1 MESPTHSNHAIALL
15 QLSFKAT
22 RRIANLPFYH
32 GQLWSALFRDLIR
45 DYAGIA
51 LPLADMGFAVHPI
64 ETGRV
69 AFSKGD
75 TINLG
80 LSFPFS
86 YFEAIFTMLKS
97 FNAIPIVEGKLTPA
111 TLVLE
116 RITCRVSGE
125 EYTVPP
131 GGHPPS
137 PWQGNGEKT
146 DSHRG
151 KDDDPPD
158 QLAVIPY
165 NQAHVEVDALQL
177 MAFNTFQIVFHAPLR
192 LKSPSLY
199 KKRTNNTFIGWDAF
213 QLEPRDTLNKLWEF
227 LTISHSPSGIHVTDN
242 TLVWLDCPTHDKTLG
257 GVMGHLTLKGRL
269 SKEAAEKIVRHQ
281 YVGIAKNRVYGFGFY
296 HIPQLEKYTVVR
308 PFTRG
313 ISLFDKAFSIHSLTG
328 ALNRLPNASPGPD
341 GLTPADLKKAGPV
354 FIENLSAALHDHRDI
369 PGPILHYRKAKKSG
383 GYRIIHQFNA
393 KDKVIHR
400 AIADA
405 LLTASETFF
414 SNSSFA
420 FRRGLNR
427 KGAAEAL
434 TKAFDDGYQY
444 GFKADIKAFFE
455 SIDTDSLCHL
465 LSALFPFD
473 PLPDTI
479 GKLID
484 HTFSQGVTGLPQGS
498 PLSPVLSNLY
508 LDRFDR
514 EMGAANFKLIRY
526 SDDFVVLHKSKTT
539 KAFCLEAVEGALQK
553 LGLALNP
560 SKTMK
565 IDTKRPFKFLGYEI
579 VASSFKIDD
588 QHKGVT
594 EKEHWLPVFREEWQ
608 RGYPVYLTTLCRGAY
623 SSGPHLVINYEE
635 PQKAEEIPW
644 NRISRIIVV
653 GRSSFSGGIVYRAV
667 KEDIPVTLIDI
678 YGKVSGYV
686 LSAVKPP
693 VSSIE
698 AQKAMVENPDFCL
711 EFAREIIAAQIHN
724 RHVILRRN
732 NIREERLKTMA
743 SKALQAETV
752 EQLRGY
758 EGSAAHLFFQ
768 KLKELVNA
776 HGFEFDKRV
785 YRPPDNPV
793 NAMLSFG
800 YTLLYNRI
808 ATALR
813 DKGLDPYHGFYH
825 RKHGLHCALASDL
838 IEELRHV
845 IERVML
851 ALIRLKEVKPDDFK
865 ISIRDGTPTCKVED
879 DAFRKFIRRYE
890 RVMGTTFKYTEH
902 EKISYNA
909 YIDEMIDKLI
919 RAIKLKVPYTSL
931 RIK

>member
-1 MESPTHSNHAIALL
+1 
-15 QLSFKAT
+15 
-22 RRIANLPFYH
+22 
-32 GQLWSALFRDLIR
+32 
-45 DYAGIA
+45 
-51 LPLADMGFAVHPI
+51 
-64 ETGRV
+64 
-69 AFSKGD
+69 
-75 TINLG
+75 
-80 LSFPFS
+80 
-86 YFEAIFTMLKS
+86 
-97 FNAIPIVEGKLTPA
+97 
-111 TLVLE
+111 
-116 RITCRVSGE
+116 
-125 EYTVPP
+125 
-131 GGHPPS
+131 
-137 PWQGNGEKT
+137 
-146 DSHRG
+146 
-151 KDDDPPD
+151 
-158 QLAVIPY
+158 
-165 NQAHVEVDALQL
+165 
-177 MAFNTFQIVFHAPLR
+177 
-192 LKSPSLY
+192 
-199 KKRTNNTFIGWDAF
+199 
-213 QLEPRDTLNKLWEF
+213 
-227 LTISHSPSGIHVTDN
+227 
-242 TLVWLDCPTHDKTLG
+242 
-257 GVMGHLTLKGRL
+257 MGHLTLKGRL
-269 SKEAAEKIVRHQ
+269 SKEAAEKIVYHQ

-296 HIPQLEKYTVVR
+296 HIPQLEKYTAVR

-313 ISLFDKAFSIHSLTG
+313 ASLFDKAFSIHSLTD

-341 GLTPADLKKAGPV
+341 GLTPGDLKKAGTV
-354 FIENLSAALHDHRDI
+354 LLENLSADLHGHNDI
-369 PGPILHYRKAKKSG
+369 PGPILPYRKAKKSG

-405 LLTASETFF
+405 LMAASETLL
-414 SNSSFA
+414 SESSFA

-455 SIDTDSLCHL
+455 TIDIDSLCHL

-473 PLPDTI
+473 PLPDMI
-479 GKLID
+479 RKRIE
-484 HTFSQGVTGLPQGS
+484 HARSQGVKGLAQGS

-514 EMGAANFKLIRY
+514 EMAASNFKLVRY
-526 SDDFVVLHKSKTT
+526 SDDFVVLYKSKTAET
-539 KAFCLEAVEGALQK
+539 FCIEAVEGALQK

-579 VASSFKIDD
+579 VASSFKIEA
-588 QHKGVT
+588 QNGEET
-594 EKEHWLPVFREEWQ
+594 EKENWLPVFREAWQ

-644 NRISRIIVV
+644 NRISRIVVV
-653 GRSSFSGGIVYRAV
+653 GRSSFSGGVVYRAV

-678 YGKVSGYV
+678 FGQVSGH
-686 LSAVKPP
+686 LISAVKSP
-693 VSSIE
+693 VSSTE
-698 AQKAMVENPDFCL
+698 AQKAMVESPDFCL
-711 EFAREIIAAQIHN
+711 EFAREIISAQIHN
-724 RHVILRRN
+724 RHVVLRRN
-732 NIREERLKTMA
+732 GIHETGLKPMI
-743 SKALQAETV
+743 SKALQAESV

-758 EGSAAHLFFQ
+758 EGSAAHLYFQ
-768 KLKELVNA
+768 QLKELVVP
-776 HGFEFDKRV
+776 HGFAFDKRV

-845 IERVML
+845 IERIML
-851 ALIRLKEVKPDDFK
+851 ALIRLKEVKPDDFQ
-865 ISIRDGTPTCKVED
+865 ISIRDGRETCKVEG
-879 DAFRKFIRRYE
+879 DAFRKYIRRYE

-919 RAIKLKVPYTSL
+919 RAIKLRVPYTSL